1 MTGTTQLTIAA
12 SLSFIAAFM
21 HLLIIMGGAN
31 WYRFFG
37 AGEKMAV
44 LAEEGSLQPAVI
56 TLFIAG
62 VLTVF
67 GMYALSGAGM
77 ILELPL
83 LKLGLCL
90 ITAVYLLRGLAGF
103 ILPFVSN
110 HPAVKDNSTTFWI
123 VSSIICCIFAGFYLL
138 GIINSWAQLG

>member
-21 HLLIIMGGAN
+21 HLLIIMGGAD

-37 AGEKMAV
+37 AGEKMAE
-44 LAEEGSLQPAVI
+44 LAEQGSIQPAVI

-62 VLTVF
+62 VLSVF
-67 GMYALSGAGM
+67 GLYALSAAGI

-103 ILPFVSN
+103 VLPFVSS
-110 HPAVKDNSTTFWI
+110 HPAVTDNSVTFWI
-123 VSSIICCIFAGFYLL
+123 LSSIICCLVGGFYLW
-138 GIINSWAQLG
+138 GIINRWTQLS